1 MVWLLEGDV
10 MAKNCIASYDKKI
23 TIQSLTGSADAH
35 GFIDNT
41 AAANWSTYE
50 TAFASVQSKGGR
62 EFWKVQ
68 QVNADV
74 SHVWRCQYSAA
85 LAAATPDM
93 RLIHEGTTYQILSI
107 EDVDLAHYEI
117 EIRTKRAV

>member
-10 MAKNCIASYDKKI
+10 MACISTYDKKI
-23 TIQSLTGSADAH
+23 TIQTLAGTADAH

-41 AAANWSTYE
+41 LATNWATYE

-62 EFWKVQ
+62 EYWKVQ
-68 QVNADV
+68 QVAADV
-74 SHVWRCQYSAA
+74 THVWKCQYSAA
-85 LAAATPDM
+85 LATATPDM
-93 RLIHEGTTYQILSI
+93 RLIHSGATYQILSI